1 MKTLILIASL
11 MFTLSGFANT
21 CVDDPQD
28 TVAKKISEQLPKQDE
43 LKSYQSVRS
52 NYSLLLDHK
61 EAIKSI
67 VVNRSQ
73 YRADAVIVVK
83 FNDGSDARIHFNKIE
98 LGSRLIGNVY
108 QVLKNVTR
116 SNRNSMTINQK
127 QLNAIMNSRT
137 VLALTA
143 KADYSDAETEIGSS
157 EFQSC
162 TLDLE
167 VRARGAKVD
176 QFSGG
181 LF

>member
-1 MKTLILIASL
+1 M
-11 MFTLSGFANT
+11 
-21 CVDDPQD
+21 
-28 TVAKKISEQLPKQDE
+28 
-43 LKSYQSVRS
+43 
-52 NYSLLLDHK
+52 
-61 EAIKSI
+61 
-67 VVNRSQ
+67 NRSQ
-73 YRADAVIVVK
+73 YRADAVIVIS

-127 QLNAIMNSRT
+127 QLNAIMNSKT
-137 VLALTA
+137 VSALTA
-143 KADYSDAETEIGSS
+143 KADYSDAETEIGSVE
-157 EFQSC
+157 EFKSC